1 MDQKAFKPSIF
12 GTSTEKARATFDE
25 WYRKR
30 KDSLLVHDDFIT
42 QLKDLIKTRNPSR
55 SLSESDYVEEIN
67 SYRVGRDLQNCGC
80 WVYYPWSSRLVHLLG
95 KSEFTELRTNRNRYK
110 IMPDEQQVLEKK
122 RVGVVG
128 LSVGQSVAIA
138 MTLERSYGLIRLAD
152 FDTLDLSN
160 MNRIRTG
167 VHNLGLP
174 KALLTA
180 REIAEIDPYV
190 EVECFLDGLTE
201 ANIEHFLKGNDTRT
215 PLDVLVDE
223 CDDLAMKVLM
233 RQRARQLRI
242 PVVMD
247 TSDRGML
254 DVERFDLEP
263 SRPIFH
269 GIIDDLEY
277 RKLKGLTTEQKIPY
291 VMKFIGGI
299 ENTPRMA
306 ASLMEIGQTISTWPQ
321 LASDVLLGGAIA
333 AETIRR
339 IHLRQFQGSGRYFVC
354 PQEIISDPLSTSTN
368 EGTSETLHSEAL
380 DPPTLNFETKFPEPR
395 ASGTLD
401 LAFIRD
407 AVRMGA
413 LAPTGGNTQPWKW
426 SWNKGVL
433 HLYLDPLRAP
443 MEAMADF
450 RRLGAYLGLGAAA
463 ENVIL
468 FAQRQGFQ
476 VGTRFFAAG
485 IPSDPSAN
493 VEVVRFVFSQ
503 PSASV
508 QDEFEPENDVFSS
521 LADFIEQ
528 RHTSRKL
535 GKPDPLSKEFLHEL
549 KSAAESPEGTR
560 LRLFSGRE
568 QLTELGKIL
577 GAGDRIRFLSKKFHA
592 ELMSELR
599 FTHEETVRT
608 CNGIDIDTLD
618 MSATD
623 RIGLQLCRSWAAMQ
637 LVGRAGGGSTLEKL
651 AQKVLAHSSA
661 AALLTVNGHSPQD
674 YFRAGRG
681 MQRAWLT
688 ATQREVTLQPM
699 CITLYFFIRLI
710 HGRGEGFE
718 DSQVQELTHLR
729 KRYLRLFDVLDSEG
743 EAFLF
748 CLTYAPPA
756 SVRALRRPIDA
767 ILVV

>member
-12 GTSTEKARATFDE
+12 GNSTEKARATFDE

-30 KDSLLVHDDFIT
+30 KDSLLIHDDFIT

-55 SLSESDYVEEIN
+55 SLSESDYEEEIN

-201 ANIEHFLKGNDTRT
+201 ANIEHFLRGNDTRT

-269 GIIDDLEY
+269 GITDDLEY

-368 EGTSETLHSEAL
+368 EGTSDTLH
-380 DPPTLNFETKFPEPR
+380 PR
-395 ASGTLD
+395 
-401 LAFIRD
+401 R
-407 AVRMGA
+407 
-413 LAPTGGNTQPWKW
+413 
-426 SWNKGVL
+426 
-433 HLYLDPLRAP
+433 
-443 MEAMADF
+443 
-450 RRLGAYLGLGAAA
+450 
-463 ENVIL
+463 
-468 FAQRQGFQ
+468 
-476 VGTRFFAAG
+476 
-485 IPSDPSAN
+485 
-493 VEVVRFVFSQ
+493 
-503 PSASV
+503 
-508 QDEFEPENDVFSS
+508 
-521 LADFIEQ
+521 
-528 RHTSRKL
+528 
-535 GKPDPLSKEFLHEL
+535 
-549 KSAAESPEGTR
+549 
-560 LRLFSGRE
+560 
-568 QLTELGKIL
+568 
-577 GAGDRIRFLSKKFHA
+577 
-592 ELMSELR
+592 
-599 FTHEETVRT
+599 
-608 CNGIDIDTLD
+608 
-618 MSATD
+618 
-623 RIGLQLCRSWAAMQ
+623 
-637 LVGRAGGGSTLEKL
+637 
-651 AQKVLAHSSA
+651 
-661 AALLTVNGHSPQD
+661 
-674 YFRAGRG
+674 
-681 MQRAWLT
+681 
-688 ATQREVTLQPM
+688 
-699 CITLYFFIRLI
+699 
-710 HGRGEGFE
+710 
-718 DSQVQELTHLR
+718 
-729 KRYLRLFDVLDSEG
+729 
-743 EAFLF
+743 
-748 CLTYAPPA
+748 
-756 SVRALRRPIDA
+756 
-767 ILVV
+767 